1 VSTKVVI
8 DPVTRIEGHLRI
20 EVEVENGVVT
30 DARSAGTL
38 FRGFEVLLQGKD
50 PRDASYVTDRV
61 CGVCFGSHN
70 WASALTLDDAYKA
83 RVPDGGR
90 LVRNLILGA
99 NWLHD
104 HPLHFY
110 HLSAL
115 DYIDIMAVA
124 KYQGK
129 DPKLLAVKD
138 KIVGLVQAGDPYPLA
153 PYYKRDEF
161 CVTDPDLVTTAVYHY
176 LLALEMQGK
185 AKKMAA
191 VFGGKTPFAS
201 SIVVGGATCL
211 PDLQKIEDYETLL
224 KEQIDFVNNVYFPDV
239 VTFGTGPLLPL
250 AQAGVGTGPGNYL
263 AYGAFGMDDK
273 GTTFFPRGVITN
285 LDLANVQ
292 PLDTGKIAED
302 VRYSWYK
309 AADTGLNPARGKTEP
324 DLEKAGAYSFV
335 KAPRYQGLPMEV
347 GPLARMLVMQ
357 PPALMDIVTKYK
369 IKPGAVARHAARAFE
384 TVILAGQMTKWL
396 EQLKEMVAAGTV
408 RVQDTAHW
416 EPPDTA
422 TGNGLTEAPRGAL
435 GHWINIQGQKIAN
448 YQLVVPSTWNLS
460 PRDDKGQLGPVEH
473 ALIGVPV
480 PDTDNPLNVVR
491 VVRSFDPC
499 IACAVHV
506 IDPDSNRIREF
517 RVGGGPP
524 W

>member
-1 VSTKVVI
+1 MSTRVVI

-20 EVEVENGVVT
+20 TVEVTNGVVT

-38 FRGFEVLLQGKD
+38 FRGFEVLLIGKD

-70 WASALTLDDAYKA
+70 WASALTLDNAFGAK
-83 RVPDGGR
+83 VPAAGR
-90 LVRNLILGA
+90 LIRNLIVGA
-99 NWLHD
+99 DWLHD
-104 HPLHFY
+104 HVLQFY

-115 DYIDIMAVA
+115 DFIDLMAVA

-129 DPKLLAVKD
+129 DPRLLAVKD
-138 KIVGLVQAGDPYPLA
+138 KIVALVEAKDAYPLT
-153 PYYKRDEF
+153 PYYKRDQF

-176 LLALEMQGK
+176 LWALEIQAK

-201 SIVVGGATCL
+201 SIVVGGATFL
-211 PDLQKIEDYETLL
+211 PNLQAIEDYETLL
-224 KEQIDFVNNVYFPDV
+224 KEQISFINDVYFPDV
-239 VTFGTGPLLPL
+239 VTFGTGPLLPM

-263 AYGAFGMDDK
+263 AYGGFGTNDQ
-273 GTTFFPRGVITN
+273 GATFFPRGVITN
-285 LDLANVQ
+285 LDLSNIRPLNVEQ
-292 PLDTGKIAED
+292 IAED

-309 AADTGLNPARGKTEP
+309 ESTTGLNPAEGKTEP
-324 DLEKAGAYSFV
+324 DLDKAGAYSFV
-335 KAPRYQGLPMEV
+335 KAPRLNGLPMEV

-357 PPALMDIVTKYK
+357 PPKLMDLITKYK
-369 IKPGAVARHAARAFE
+369 IKPGLVARHAARAFE
-384 TVILAGQMTKWL
+384 TVILADAMMTWL
-396 EQLKEMVAAGTV
+396 QQLKEMVAAGPV
-408 RVQDTAHW
+408 RVQDTDHW
-416 EPPDTA
+416 EPPDSA
-422 TGNGLTEAPRGAL
+422 VAYGLTEAPRGAL
-435 GHWINIQGQKIAN
+435 GHWTTIQDKKIAL

-460 PRDDKGQLGPVEH
+460 PHDDKGQFGPVEH
-473 ALIGVPV
+473 ALLGAPV
-480 PDTDNPLNVVR
+480 PDPDNPLNVVR

-499 IACAVHV
+499 LACAVHV

-517 RVGGGPP
+517 KVGGGPP